1 MRILSPAFAS
11 FAQAKFD
18 ERAELLK
25 PLASTIA
32 AGLARV
38 DNADVAALIKNY
50 YGTLPLT
57 DVFDADFSVFE
68 SIARQAVELRA
79 TSPWCRDVDENIFI
93 HFVATPRVNN
103 EPFVDSWP
111 ILRQA
116 LAGRIA
122 GMSAH
127 DAVLELSLIH
137 ISPGHVK
144 M

>member
-32 AGLARV
+32 TGLARV

-57 DVFDADFSVFE
+57 DVFDADFLRVRIHRTPSRRA
-68 SIARQAVELRA
+68 SRHLAV
-79 TSPWCRDVDENIFI
+79 V
-93 HFVATPRVNN
+93 PRC
-103 EPFVDSWP
+103 
-111 ILRQA
+111 
-116 LAGRIA
+116 
-122 GMSAH
+122 
-127 DAVLELSLIH
+127 
-137 ISPGHVK
+137 
-144 M
+144 

>member
-50 YGTLPLT
+50 
-57 DVFDADFSVFE
+57 
-68 SIARQAVELRA
+68 
-79 TSPWCRDVDENIFI
+79 
-93 HFVATPRVNN
+93 
-103 EPFVDSWP
+103 
-111 ILRQA
+111 
-116 LAGRIA
+116 
-122 GMSAH
+122 
-127 DAVLELSLIH
+127 
-137 ISPGHVK
+137 
-144 M
+144 